1 MCEVNINIY
10 RLRKT
15 SITWSFCCYTDASE
29 GKALVDRVMTSV
41 KGGTLSAAAL
51 MRANLNKEGLM
62 DIATYQTWAQ
72 SIVDGPALI
81 KSEVGMIDWQS

>member
-1 MCEVNINIY
+1 M
-10 RLRKT
+10 
-15 SITWSFCCYTDASE
+15 
-29 GKALVDRVMTSV
+29 MTSV